1 MKLRVRINKQ
11 TSRVKLEGEE
21 PTLTEL
27 NVQIREILLPSHGL
41 SPDTEFTLSL
51 NGSDLLSDSGQ
62 TLSSCGIVT
71 GDLVCVILPPSVAV
85 PFAAP
90 APSARQAVPSGSS
103 APSAAPA
110 PSARQSSS
118 NSSSSSSSSPG
129 LYQAVH
135 PPAQRSSEAST
146 SKGAE
151 PQQEVVREEEEQ
163 EEEAGQW
170 VWEPMLCGE
179 AEGGKV
185 PHSLEVLYHQAQS
198 SSTCDS
204 LMVAV
209 HLLMV
214 ETGFL
219 CQGSEGRPG
228 EMPAG
233 WRAPGGLYRL
243 QYAHPLCDDSLA
255 LVLAVPMGPVL
266 VINAT
271 LKMNQQVDTVR
282 KLSLKP
288 STYVTDQWTGDSAA
302 AVYTELRKLS
312 RVFKDQLVYPLI
324 ASAREAMALPAVFGL
339 PVLPPELLLRV
350 LRLLDVSSLLA
361 LSSVNRHLHQTTT
374 DPALWR
380 HLYRRD
386 FRDGQDHS
394 RARDTQWRELYKK
407 KYKWR
412 REAASYRHHMPR
424 YHPVPPPLYPLHPL
438 PNNPFPFYPPGIIGG
453 EYDQRPG
460 IPGGILPRPR
470 YDPIGPLPG
479 HDPTAG
485 GLIGRRGLRPAGNR
499 PADIRRGF
507 I

>member
-90 APSARQAVPSGSS
+90 APSARQAVPSGSPAS
-103 APSAAPA
+103 SAAFA
-110 PSARQSSS
+110 SSAHQSPS

-151 PQQEVVREEEEQ
+151 PQQEVVREEEEEQ

-198 SSTCDS
+198 SSTCDA

-209 HLLMV
+209 HLLML

-219 CQGSEGRPG
+219 CQVS
-228 EMPAG
+228 
-233 WRAPGGLYRL
+233 LYRRR
-243 QYAHPLCDDSLA
+243 
-255 LVLAVPMGPVL
+255 GGGG
-266 VINAT
+266 
-271 LKMNQQVDTVR
+271 
-282 KLSLKP
+282 
-288 STYVTDQWTGDSAA
+288 TDRQTISIE
-302 AVYTELRKLS
+302 YNS
-312 RVFKDQLVYPLI
+312 H
-324 ASAREAMALPAVFGL
+324 
-339 PVLPPELLLRV
+339 
-350 LRLLDVSSLLA
+350 SSLLP
-361 LSSVNRHLHQTTT
+361 SSK
-374 DPALWR
+374 P
-380 HLYRRD
+380 
-386 FRDGQDHS
+386 
-394 RARDTQWRELYKK
+394 
-407 KYKWR
+407 
-412 REAASYRHHMPR
+412 
-424 YHPVPPPLYPLHPL
+424 
-438 PNNPFPFYPPGIIGG
+438 IGG
-453 EYDQRPG
+453 EGQV
-460 IPGGILPRPR
+460 GGTS
-470 YDPIGPLPG
+470 GF
-479 HDPTAG
+479 
-485 GLIGRRGLRPAGNR
+485 LIQWV
-499 PADIRRGF
+499 
-507 I
+507 